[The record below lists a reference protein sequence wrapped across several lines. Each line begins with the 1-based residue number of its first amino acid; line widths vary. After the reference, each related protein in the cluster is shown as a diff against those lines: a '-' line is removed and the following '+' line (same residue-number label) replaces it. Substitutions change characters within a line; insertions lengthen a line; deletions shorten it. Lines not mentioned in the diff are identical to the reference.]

1 VLRRLIRPE
10 AEARAITYQSL
21 FLSDSLMT
29 SGNLAGV
36 AMSPMTATK
45 VSTVFAAVR
54 LIADSIATMPVDA
67 YRVVQDTGARVP
79 YRPKPEW
86 VNQPDIDRS
95 VAPSDFW
102 QSLLMSVL
110 LAGNAYVRVI
120 RVDGEVAG
128 FRVLDPMRTKPRVN
142 NRGFIEF
149 VFDQTQVIPAD
160 DMVHITDIR
169 RPGHIEG
176 MSRVDELKDVLGISR
191 ALDEFAAR
199 YFGNGTLSSG
209 IINVPGDLTEE
220 QATRLKEQFEKNS
233 RGLGNAH
240 RPNVLTG
247 GAKFEKMSA
256 NAEEAQL
263 TQERE
268 FSVREV
274 ARIFKIQPVMLG
286 IIDAGGSSQA
296 SVEQQHIQF
305 STITLKPWVH
315 KLEEAFTRLLP
326 DRAFLRF
333 NMDGLLRGDLQS
345 RYTAYSIGMQSGFLS
360 PNDVRR
366 REDLRV
372 VEGGD
377 VWRVPLANINLE
389 AANLVETDRRVSMAV
404 RLINV
409 GFDPGDVLDALNLPE
424 IPHSG
429 LPSVQLQNAA
439 QHTEAEV
446 GDVYPGDRALD
457 EDIDERDVA
466 GDIATALAAS
476 IKAMQAP
483 VVNVNVPETPARRKV
498 ITRDDNG
505 DITEIVE
512 E

>member
-1 VLRRLIRPE
+1 
-10 AEARAITYQSL
+10 
-21 FLSDSLMT
+21 
-29 SGNLAGV
+29 
-36 AMSPMTATK
+36 
-45 VSTVFAAVR
+45 
-54 LIADSIATMPVDA
+54 
-67 YRVVQDTGARVP
+67 
-79 YRPKPEW
+79 
-86 VNQPDIDRS
+86 
-95 VAPSDFW
+95 
-102 QSLLMSVL
+102 

-128 FRVLDPMRTKPRVN
+128 FRVLDPTRTTPRLDS
-142 NRGFIEF
+142 RGFIEF
-149 VFDQTQVIPAD
+149 VFDQSQVIPAD
-160 DMVHITDIR
+160 DMVHVTDIR
-169 RPGHIEG
+169 RPGAIEG
-176 MSRVDELKDVLGISR
+176 MSRIEELKDVLGISR

-199 YFGNGTLSSG
+199 YFGSGTLSSG

-220 QATRLKEQFEKNS
+220 QASRLKAQFEKNS

-256 NAEEAQL
+256 DAADAQL
-263 TQERE
+263 VEQRE
-268 FSVREV
+268 FSVREI
-274 ARIFKIQPVMLG
+274 ARVFKIQPVMLG
-286 IIDAGGSSQA
+286 ITDAGGMSQA

-315 KLEEAFTRLLP
+315 KLEEAFSRLLP

-345 RYTAYSIGMQSGFLS
+345 RYTAYSIGMQAGFLS
-360 PNDVRR
+360 PNDARR
-366 REDLRV
+366 REDLRT

-377 VWRVPLANINLE
+377 VYRVPLANINLE

-409 GFDPGDVLDALNLPE
+409 GFDPADVMDALSLPE

-439 QHTEAEV
+439 QHTESEV
-446 GDVYPGDRALD
+446 GDVYPGDRAV
-457 EDIDERDVA
+457 ETETEERDVA

-483 VVNVNVPETPARRKV
+483 VVNVHVPETPARRK
-498 ITRDDNG
+498 IIERDANG
-505 DITEIVE
+505 DISEIVE

>member
-1 VLRRLIRPE
+1 
-10 AEARAITYQSL
+10 
-21 FLSDSLMT
+21 
-29 SGNLAGV
+29 
-36 AMSPMTATK
+36 
-45 VSTVFAAVR
+45 
-54 LIADSIATMPVDA
+54 
-67 YRVVQDTGARVP
+67 
-79 YRPKPEW
+79 

-128 FRVLDPMRTKPRVN
+128 FRVLDPTRTMPRLDS
-142 NRGFIEF
+142 RGFIEF

-160 DMVHITDIR
+160 DMVHVTDIR
-169 RPGHIEG
+169 RPGAIEG
-176 MSRVDELKDVLGISR
+176 MSRIEELKDVLGISR

-199 YFGNGTLSSG
+199 YFGSGTLSSG

-220 QATRLKEQFEKNS
+220 QASRLKAQFEKNS

-256 NAEEAQL
+256 DAADAQL
-263 TQERE
+263 VEQRE
-268 FSVREV
+268 FAVREI
-274 ARIFKIQPVMLG
+274 ARIFKLQPIMLG
-286 IIDAGGSSQA
+286 ITDAGGMSQA

-315 KLEEAFTRLLP
+315 KLEEAFSRLLP

-366 REDLRV
+366 REDLPM

-439 QHTEAEV
+439 QHAEGEV
-446 GDVYPGDRALD
+446 DEVYP
-457 EDIDERDVA
+457 
-466 GDIATALAAS
+466 
-476 IKAMQAP
+476 
-483 VVNVNVPETPARRKV
+483 
-498 ITRDDNG
+498 
-505 DITEIVE
+505 
-512 E
+512 

>member
-86 VNQPDIDRS
+86 VNQPDLDRS

-274 ARIFKIQPVMLG
+274 ARIFKIQPIMLG
-286 IIDAGGSSQA
+286 ITDAGGMSQA

-377 VWRVPLANINLE
+377 VYRVPLANINLE

-439 QHTEAEV
+439 QHSEGEV
-446 GDVYPGDRALD
+446 DEVYP
-457 EDIDERDVA
+457 
-466 GDIATALAAS
+466 
-476 IKAMQAP
+476 
-483 VVNVNVPETPARRKV
+483 
-498 ITRDDNG
+498 
-505 DITEIVE
+505 
-512 E
+512 

>member
-86 VNQPDIDRS
+86 VNQPDLDRS

-377 VWRVPLANINLE
+377 VYRVPLANINLE

-409 GFDPGDVLDALNLPE
+409 GFDPADVLDALNLPE

-439 QHTEAEV
+439 QHAEGEV
-446 GDVYPGDRALD
+446 DEVYP
-457 EDIDERDVA
+457 
-466 GDIATALAAS
+466 
-476 IKAMQAP
+476 
-483 VVNVNVPETPARRKV
+483 
-498 ITRDDNG
+498 
-505 DITEIVE
+505 
-512 E
+512 

>member
-1 VLRRLIRPE
+1 
-10 AEARAITYQSL
+10 
-21 FLSDSLMT
+21 
-29 SGNLAGV
+29 
-36 AMSPMTATK
+36 
-45 VSTVFAAVR
+45 
-54 LIADSIATMPVDA
+54 
-67 YRVVQDTGARVP
+67 
-79 YRPKPEW
+79 
-86 VNQPDIDRS
+86 
-95 VAPSDFW
+95 
-102 QSLLMSVL
+102 
-110 LAGNAYVRVI
+110 
-120 RVDGEVAG
+120 
-128 FRVLDPMRTKPRVN
+128 
-142 NRGFIEF
+142 
-149 VFDQTQVIPAD
+149 
-160 DMVHITDIR
+160 
-169 RPGHIEG
+169 
-176 MSRVDELKDVLGISR
+176 LKDVLGISR

-366 REDLRV
+366 REDLPM

-409 GFDPGDVLDALNLPE
+409 GFDPADVLDALNLPE

-483 VVNVNVPETPARRKV
+483 VVNVNVPDTPARRKV